1 MLLPALLSS
10 DPGKLSQGALCLDDP
25 QPLLRPSPS
34 PFLFVRFSTASL
46 FFSLLLS
53 PLNLNYKLTLVH
65 WTWSSK
71 DHQPEWVCVCVT
83 HQTHSWKV
91 SIAAEILDS
100 MLWTWVGW
108 AGHRVSSTK
117 GHRDGPAVCFM
128 HIRILVVCNKDHML
142 AQHET
147 GQRSALKA
155 SLAFSIVNIPKMHA
169 SWRDTHMHTQAISAG
184 MYVKHFV

>member
-1 MLLPALLSS
+1 MCGCCIAMLIDQGITLITTLLS
-10 DPGKLSQGALCLDDP
+10 DEKKGELDE
-25 QPLLRPSPS
+25 R
-34 PFLFVRFSTASL
+34 VGGGEA
-46 FFSLLLS
+46 SLLLS

-128 HIRILVVCNKDHML
+128 HIRILVVCNKVHMF